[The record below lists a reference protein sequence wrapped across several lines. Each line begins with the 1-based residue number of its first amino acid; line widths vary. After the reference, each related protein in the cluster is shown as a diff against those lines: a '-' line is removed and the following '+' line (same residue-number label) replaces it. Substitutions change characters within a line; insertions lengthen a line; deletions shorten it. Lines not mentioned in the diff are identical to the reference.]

1 MTRQIAVIAAMPE
14 EAAAFFPGQG
24 LVADGIRCLTHAG
37 SEIRIAVS
45 GIGKVNAA
53 IAATR
58 AVTLNPCDLILVIG
72 TAGKIGTRQEP
83 CFWLSAAV
91 QHDYG
96 ARRATG
102 FVRYSAGTIPVGPAR
117 IEPFAAMPDPGT
129 GLPHAVIASGDSF
142 VECPDAAADLVD
154 GLGADL
160 VDMET
165 AAIAQVAARFG
176 VPWAGIRAVSDN
188 ADGASAA
195 TFRNTLARAARM
207 AGQAAEDFLGLAR
220 RAP

>member
-1 MTRQIAVIAAMPE
+1 MTRRIAVVVAMPE
-14 EAAAFFPGQG
+14 EAAAFFPDQG
-24 LVADGIRCLTHAG
+24 SITDGIRHLTHAEA
-37 SEIRIAVS
+37 EIRIAVS

-58 AVTLNPCDLILVIG
+58 ALALHPCDLILVIG
-72 TAGKIGTRQEP
+72 TAGKIGNRPEP

-96 ARRATG
+96 ARRAAG
-102 FVRYSAGTIPVGPAR
+102 FVRYSAGTIPVGLAR
-117 IEPFAAMPDPGT
+117 LEPFVAMADPGT

-142 VECPDAAADLVD
+142 VECPDASADLAA

-188 ADGASAA
+188 ADGASAGI
-195 TFRNTLARAARM
+195 FRDNLARVARAA
-207 AGQAAEDFLGLAR
+207 GLAAEEFVGLVIGTG
-220 RAP
+220 